1 MNLFTVQST
10 EQSGLS
16 ISHYYYK
23 NTRNFSFFRP
33 NSYLESYNP
42 WQFHPEFGEHPLD
55 ARQQPR
61 NDTAGINLDASRSA
75 GRLLR

>member
-1 MNLFTVQST
+1 MNLFTD
-10 EQSGLS
+10 QSGS
-16 ISHYYYK
+16 DVNYHYYYK
-23 NTRNFSFFRP
+23 KYPDYFFLMTC

-42 WQFHPEFGEHPLD
+42 WRFHPEFGEHPLD